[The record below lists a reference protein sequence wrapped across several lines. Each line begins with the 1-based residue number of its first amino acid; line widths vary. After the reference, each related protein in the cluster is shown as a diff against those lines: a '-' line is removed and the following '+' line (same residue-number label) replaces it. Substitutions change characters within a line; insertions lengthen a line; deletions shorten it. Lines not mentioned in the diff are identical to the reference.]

1 MELRARRPPRLTRS
15 VAAAKS
21 PPAVVLVALLAALAS
36 LLAFAATARA
46 APELRTPPSQTV
58 APAGYELTA
67 KQAIRIASRSEV
79 VRAER
84 GRHPDDFRPAAYTR
98 GPGRW
103 QVSWFDGDR
112 EVAQVRVDDSFGVV
126 LEAWTG
132 HQVAWSMARGHEGA
146 FGRKLNAPYVW
157 IPLCLLFLAPFVD
170 PRRPLRLLH
179 LDLLVLLAFGVSH
192 LFFNRGEIGVSVP
205 LVYPVLLYLLAR
217 MLWAGFRPR
226 ERVQPLVPLVPLSW
240 LALAIVFLV
249 AFRVGLNVVDS
260 NVIDVGYAG
269 VIGGDRI
276 ADGDELYG
284 PGFADDVTRGDTYG
298 PVTYLSYVPFEQ
310 VLPWSGSWDE
320 LPAAHGAAIAFD
332 LLTLL
337 GLLALGLRLRHGRA
351 GRELGVALAYAWASY
366 PYAAFALQTNSND
379 TLVGLLTVAA
389 MLALTL
395 APARPALSAAGRGV
409 AIGLGAAAKFAPLA
423 LAPLFAT
430 ATPNGAEPAPA
441 AVGRRPLRRARAR
454 AALVFAIALTLAL
467 AAVFL
472 PFLPD
477 GGPREIYD
485 RTVGYQASRGSPF
498 SLWGQIDSGEVLRA
512 AVSIAAVALA
522 LLVAFVPRRKD
533 AFQVAALGAAVLIAV
548 QLAASH
554 WFYLYV
560 VWFAP
565 LTLVAL
571 FGAQLPARSPR
582 PPAPARSTSHV
593 HPPPPRPLPRSA
605 TDPRSTSRSARSS
618 SSGSA

>member
-1 MELRARRPPRLTRS
+1 LISVLT
-15 VAAAKS
+15 
-21 PPAVVLVALLAALAS
+21 LAASAC
-36 LLAFAATARA
+36 A
-46 APELRTPPSQTV
+46 APELKTPPSQTV
-58 APAGYELTA
+58 APDGYELTA
-67 KQAIRIASRSEV
+67 KQVIRIASRSEV

-84 GRHPDDFRPAAYTR
+84 RKHPGDFRPAAYTR

-112 EVAQVRVDDSFGVV
+112 EVAQARVDDSFGVV

-132 HQVAWSMARGHEGA
+132 YQVAWSMARGYEGA

-157 IPLCLLFLAPFVD
+157 IPLCVLFLLPFLD
-170 PRRPLRLLH
+170 PRRPFRTLH
-179 LDLLVLLAFGVSH
+179 LDLLVLLAFGASH
-192 LFFNRGEIGVSVP
+192 VFFNRGEIGVSVP

-217 MLWAGFRPR
+217 LLWVGFRPR
-226 ERVQPLVPLVPLSW
+226 ASGQRLVPLVPLSW

-249 AFRVGLNVVDS
+249 AFRIGLNVVDS

-284 PGFADDVTRGDTYG
+284 PGFAEDVTRGDTYG
-298 PVTYLSYVPFEQ
+298 PLTYLSYVPFEQ
-310 VLPWSGSWDE
+310 VLPWSGTWDE

-332 LLTLL
+332 LLTLG
-337 GLLALGLRLRHGRA
+337 GLLLLGLRLLPGRV

-379 TLVGLLTVAA
+379 TLVGLLTVGA

-395 APARPALSAAGRGV
+395 APARRGLSAAGRGIAV
-409 AIGLGAAAKFAPLA
+409 GLGAAAKFAPLA

-430 ATPNGAEPAPA
+430 ATGPPVPTAPPGARDGSTDGAGPDAPNP
-441 AVGRRPLRRARAR
+441 GRRFLGIRDL
-454 AALVFAIALTLAL
+454 LVFSLAL
-467 AAVFL
+467 ALILAAAFL

-477 GGPREIYD
+477 GGLREIYD

-498 SLWGQIDSGEVLRA
+498 SVWGQIDSGETWRTVA
-512 AVSIAAVALA
+512 SVAAVALA

-533 AFQVAALGAAVLIAV
+533 AIQVAALGAAVLIAV

-571 FGAQLPARSPR
+571 FGSQLAARSPR

-605 TDPRSTSRSARSS
+605 TDPRSTSRSAHSS